1 MSCSLLT
8 VLAPAKT
15 GIGSISVEKKM
26 LIQTYSAAE
35 SLNQPILARKL
46 S

>member
-1 MSCSLLT
+1 MSCSMLT
-8 VLAPAKT
+8 VLVPAKT

-26 LIQTYSAAE
+26 LIQTHSVAE
-35 SLNQPILARKL
+35 SLNQPILGRKL